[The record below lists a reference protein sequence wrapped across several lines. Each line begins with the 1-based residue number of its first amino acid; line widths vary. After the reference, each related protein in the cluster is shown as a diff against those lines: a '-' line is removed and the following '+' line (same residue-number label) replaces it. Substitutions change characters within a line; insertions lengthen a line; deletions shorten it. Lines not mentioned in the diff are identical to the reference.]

1 MLEIEKPTIVTTVTY
16 NLETVNAMTSI
27 LDTIANDTKSYT
39 GLNLITML
47 GQLNILLNQGKT
59 EQKVLT
65 PVGTQNTE
73 NSEKTK
79 SSLSDGGII
88 AEETSEDSDK

>member
-1 MLEIEKPTIVTTVTY
+1 MLEINKPTIVTTVTY

-65 PVGTQNTE
+65 PIPDQNTE
-73 NSEKTK
+73 NTEESE

-88 AEETSEDSDK
+88 AEETSDDSDK

>member
-16 NLETVNAMTSI
+16 NAETVNAMTSI
-27 LDTIANDTKSYT
+27 LDTIASDTKTYT
-39 GLNLITML
+39 GISLITML

-65 PVGTQNTE
+65 PVGTQNKE
-73 NSEKTK
+73 NDEKTE
-79 SSLSDGGII
+79 SSLSDGGVIS
-88 AEETSEDSDK
+88 EE

>member
-16 NLETVNAMTSI
+16 NAETVNAMTSI
-27 LDTIANDTKSYT
+27 LDTIASDTKTYT
-39 GLNLITML
+39 GISLITML

-65 PVGTQNTE
+65 PVGTQNKE
-73 NSEKTK
+73 NDEKTE

-88 AEETSEDSDK
+88 SEE

>member
-16 NLETVNAMTSI
+16 NAETVNAMTSI
-27 LDTIANDTKSYT
+27 LDTIASDTKTYT
-39 GLNLITML
+39 GISLITML

-65 PVGTQNTE
+65 PLGTQNKENDAETE
-73 NSEKTK
+73 
-79 SSLSDGGII
+79 SSLSDSGII
-88 AEETSEDSDK
+88 SEE

>member
-16 NLETVNAMTSI
+16 NAETVNAMTSI
-27 LDTIANDTKSYT
+27 LDTIASDTKTYT
-39 GLNLITML
+39 GISLITML

-65 PVGTQNTE
+65 PVGTQNKE
-73 NSEKTK
+73 NDEKTE

-88 AEETSEDSDK
+88 SEK

>member
-16 NLETVNAMTSI
+16 NAETVNAMTSI
-27 LDTIANDTKSYT
+27 LDTIASDTKTYT
-39 GLNLITML
+39 GISLITKL

-65 PVGTQNTE
+65 PVGTQNKE
-73 NSEKTK
+73 NDEKTE

-88 AEETSEDSDK
+88 SEE

>member
-16 NLETVNAMTSI
+16 NAETVNAMTSI
-27 LDTIANDTKSYT
+27 LDTIASDTKTYT
-39 GLNLITML
+39 GISLITML

-65 PVGTQNTE
+65 PVGTQNKETDE
-73 NSEKTK
+73 KSE

-88 AEETSEDSDK
+88 SEDSEK

>member
-1 MLEIEKPTIVTTVTY
+1 MLEINKPTVVTTVTY

-65 PVGTQNTE
+65 PIPDQSTE
-73 NSEKTK
+73 ETE